1 MAGAPNPFW
10 DFSVELYGIPE
21 VSKACL
27 TLQNRHITRADV
39 DVNVLLFC
47 VWAAAVGHGELSDG
61 EVLGAVAAVRP
72 WREDVLLPLRGVR
85 LHLDEGVEPVPIEIS
100 SPLEGKVTHIELE
113 VERIEQLLLL
123 QLIDAPPRVRV
134 DAEEAA
140 EAAVTSFGRYFS
152 RLGVTL
158 TDADDADLGRILA
171 AAFRPGPRIS

>member
-27 TLQNRHITRADV
+27 ALQNRHLKRADV

-47 VWAAAVGHGELSDG
+47 VWAAAIGYGELSDG

-85 LHLDEGVEPVPIEIS
+85 LRLDEGVEPVPVEIS
-100 SPLEGKVTHIELE
+100 SPIKDKVARAELE
-113 VERIEQLLLL
+113 AERIEQLLLL
-123 QLIDAPPRVRV
+123 QMIDAPPRVRV

-140 EAAVTSFGRYFS
+140 SAAATSFGRYFS

-158 TDADDADLGRILA
+158 SDADDSDLGRILA
-171 AAFRPGPRIS
+171 AAFRPGPSVS